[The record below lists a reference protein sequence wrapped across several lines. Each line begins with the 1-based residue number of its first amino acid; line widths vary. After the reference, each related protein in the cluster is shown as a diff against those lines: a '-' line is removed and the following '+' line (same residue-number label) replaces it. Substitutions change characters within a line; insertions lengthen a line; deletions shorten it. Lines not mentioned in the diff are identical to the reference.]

1 MKQPPLED
9 NQIQLTSKHRLQ
21 FEKMNIIL
29 SHIYQKRD
37 GKGKNAP
44 LLDEYDYN
52 NPSYFGHPKVLVSR
66 FVDAEFMVG
75 LSDSEIAELRSFKEI
90 IEHAVEHIN
99 KVKEEIYEHLTE
111 HITIELDEEKKK
123 VIKTVKGVKITE

>member
-66 FVDAEFMVG
+66 LVDTEFMEG

-99 KVKEEIYEHLTE
+99 KVKEEIFEHIDK

-123 VIKTVKGVKITE
+123 IIKTVKGVKITE